1 MLVPNRHGSSES
13 YRYGFQGQE
22 KDDEVKGEGNSLNYT
37 FRMHD
42 ARVGRFFSTDPLYRE
57 YPWNSPYA
65 FSENRVLDMIELEGL
80 EAASTED
87 KNNAEQQ
94 VNDFVANKDIGDSPY
109 FKNISK
115 SDFAQSLYNLIGN
128 PDRNIQCEN
137 TCGISAVAGQGS
149 FEYFPQNITKTL
161 IELYVKGDTSLG
173 NIPLSSK
180 GIENISPSEG
190 QSVVDVILA
199 TSIRNSLNLFLPYD
213 PATDTGLD
221 GFTWPGDI
229 SKIARNMGF
238 KDISGGFGEA
248 LNINKADEYA
258 SKQGLVIILYDS
270 KKVKDQGLSQYWHY
284 IQYRGDYKVN
294 ADGTKTFTKWDY
306 GSENDFTYKNDD
318 GIKGVWYIYY

>member
-1 MLVPNRHGSSES
+1 MQVPRRFDSIED

-42 ARVGRFFSTDPLYRE
+42 ARVGRFFAVDPLYRE

-65 FSENRVLDMIELEGL
+65 FSENRVLDMVELEGL

-94 VNDFVANKDIGDSPY
+94 VNDFVANKDVGNSPY

-137 TCGISAVAGQGS
+137 TCGISAVAVQGS
-149 FEYFPQNITKTL
+149 FEYFPQNITKNL
-161 IELYVKGDTSLG
+161 IELYVKGDASLG
-173 NIPLSSK
+173 DIPLSSE
-180 GIENISPSEG
+180 GIENISPAKG

-199 TSIRNSLNLFLPYD
+199 ASIRNSLNIISYD
-213 PATDTGLD
+213 PATDGGFK
-221 GFTWPGDI
+221 GFTWPGEI

-238 KDISGGFGEA
+238 KDISGGFGQA
-248 LNINKADEYA
+248 LDINKANEYS
-258 SKQGLVIILYDS
+258 SKHGLVIILYDT
-270 KKVKDQGLSQYWHY
+270 KKVQDQGLSEYWHY

-294 ADGTKTFTKWDY
+294 SDGTKTFTKWDY
-306 GSENDFTYKNDD
+306 GSEKDFTYKNDK
-318 GIKGVWYIYY
+318 GIMGVWYIYY